1 MAHPAQSSR
10 QSWGRVLGLSSRGIS
25 ITAQRF
31 CDVTSLYFALD
42 GSKLRPIQVP
52 SPAFLLMSFDTAGC
66 HELAHGYHDALALVR
81 PFADKI
87 LKKQKTWEL
96 RNRPTNIRGSIGLM
110 EVENSLSC
118 TSLATNGRKGKWR
131 ADFRLEDKQDALG
144 EAGIPHR
151 ASSTDCQQ
159 VSWHWPRLELCELD
173 GPTRLLWLLLALK
186 AGVLQ
191 PEWAAALRSGK
202 APRSSGDGSV
212 GPGSGPLRFDLIGGP
227 SEGESELMLYL
238 SDIDFTGTVPAVQFP
253 SLVDSFEP
261 LWRCTLP
268 AEDRKTGFAELAQAV
283 EEWLRQQVAEGR
295 RVVLLGD
302 GFGGLLALAVALQL
316 GRALKGLVLVN
327 PATGLVQKPW
337 QSLGGALP
345 VKPLAE
351 LLQGAPAVGGQ
362 ASFEHGLGD
371 LIVKAATSAAGFRS
385 AALAARS
392 GTLDF
397 RLRAWL
403 RDGWEAVSC
412 DLRRPASRTSLP
424 ATLLTFSKDDALLPS
439 SSEAGELRG
448 LLAER
453 CLTGR
458 LQLKELESRS
468 HEPLASDIDFATIVK
483 ESPIFAYKDPV
494 TGYEFPSLEELE
506 EGSKGVERIASVVS
520 PVFCSFDAS
529 SPSLRSFGLG
539 GVPTPAEAGDRPVLL
554 VGNHQIGG
562 LDLGPL
568 VREFLVTRGVV
579 ARGLAYP
586 GAMRRMTTERGP
598 SQFQT
603 FGAVP
608 VSPRNIFKLLQ
619 QGEMVLLFP
628 GGVRE
633 ALHGPGE
640 AYKLFWPSKTDFVRV
655 AARFDAL
662 VVPFAGVGADDN
674 VQVLAN
680 SRELRSKAEELLP
693 FMARSQPK
701 SGGLMPVSESLE
713 AGMSVPFMA
722 PPLSLATQSSP
733 GIGDRFYFSFGKPV
747 DLKDVSPKDKSA
759 CKKAYASIRKAV
771 EQELE
776 WLQQARLEDPFRD
789 LLRRQLFERVAS
801 IEPSMRRIPEGPL
814 EGQVVRTYANRAPS
828 FPVEDLPP
836 PQSDFVCDEDEVG
849 SSKLVGRADLVD
861 CFLLGR
867 RVKDRWVMKRHLKSL
882 THTFK
887 KHRCRPEDVRK
898 IGYTTC

>member
-1 MAHPAQSSR
+1 MASV
-10 QSWGRVLGLSSRGIS
+10 G
-25 ITAQRF
+25 
-31 CDVTSLYFALD
+31 ALRARRAN
-42 GSKLRPIQVP
+42 KV
-52 SPAFLLMSFDTAGC
+52 
-66 HELAHGYHDALALVR
+66 ALAAGR
-81 PFADKI
+81 P
-87 LKKQKTWEL
+87 Q
-96 RNRPTNIRGSIGLM
+96 
-110 EVENSLSC
+110 
-118 TSLATNGRKGKWR
+118 
-131 ADFRLEDKQDALG
+131 
-144 EAGIPHR
+144 
-151 ASSTDCQQ
+151 
-159 VSWHWPRLELCELD
+159 
-173 GPTRLLWLLLALK
+173 
-186 AGVLQ
+186 GVLQ

-202 APRSSGDGSV
+202 APRSGDGSV
-212 GPGSGPLRFDLIGGP
+212 GPDSGPIRFDLIGGP
-227 SEGESELMLYL
+227 SEGDSELMLYL

-253 SLVDSFEP
+253 SLVDSFE

-268 AEDRKTGFAELAQAV
+268 AEDRKTGFAQLAQAV
-283 EEWLRQQVAEGR
+283 EEWLRKQVAEGR
-295 RVVLLGD
+295 RVVLVGD
-302 GFGGLLALAVALQL
+302 GFGGLLALAVALRL

-327 PATGLVQKPW
+327 PATGLSQKPW
-337 QSLGGALP
+337 QSLGTLP

-362 ASFEHGLGD
+362 ASFEDGLGD

-424 ATLLTFSKDDALLPS
+424 ATLLAFSKDDTLLPS
-439 SSEAGELRG
+439 ASEAGELRG
-448 LLAER
+448 LLMER

-458 LQLKELESRS
+458 LQVKELESRS
-468 HEPLASDIDFATIVK
+468 HEPLASDIDFAKIVK

-506 EGSKGVERIASVVS
+506 EGSKSVERIASVVS
-520 PVFCSFDAS
+520 PVFCSFDAA
-529 SPSLRSFGLG
+529 SPSLRSFGLA

-568 VREFLVTRGVV
+568 VREFLVTRGVI

-586 GAMRRMTTERGP
+586 GAMRRMSESGP

-747 DLKDVSPKDKSA
+747 DLKDVSPKDKGA

-801 IEPSMRRIPEGPL
+801 IEGSMRRIPEGPL
-814 EGQVVRTYANRAPS
+814 EGKVVKTYAKRAPS
-828 FPVEDLPP
+828 FPVEELPP
-836 PQSDFVCDEDEVG
+836 PQADSGSDEDEV
-849 SSKLVGRADLVD
+849 
-861 CFLLGR
+861 
-867 RVKDRWVMKRHLKSL
+867 LKQ
-882 THTFK
+882 
-887 KHRCRPEDVRK
+887 
-898 IGYTTC
+898 